1 MSEKISSIFDKKSY
15 VWLITGVAGF
25 IGSNIAEKLL
35 QNNQKVIGI
44 DNFSTGSKENI
55 EDLISQLNSKH
66 EKDLFTFIEGDITR
80 LEVCQELC
88 KGIDFVLHQAALG
101 SIPRSIKNPMNTH
114 NANINGFLNM
124 LVSANENKVKRFI
137 YASSSSVYGD
147 HKDLPKREDVIG
159 RQLNPY
165 AITKYVN
172 ELYASN
178 FSEIYGL
185 PTIGLR
191 YFNVFGKRQDPMGQY
206 AAVIPKWISSFID
219 EQDIYIN
226 GDGKTSRDFCYVENA
241 VQINILAALCKKEAA
256 LNQVYNVAYNDR
268 TTLNELYEMI
278 FQEIS
283 RKVKLTYQHPEY
295 KDFRAGDIRHSEA
308 DITKAQDFMGYDP
321 EYSVKDGLAET
332 IDWYIRRSQL

>member
-114 NANINGFLNM
+114 NANINLN
-124 LVSANENKVKRFI
+124 
-137 YASSSSVYGD
+137 SSVMRSILDKSGVD
-147 HKDLPKREDVIG
+147 IKELRNKTNKEIMEI
-159 RQLNPY
+159 LNKAMKGGKAVAPFVPY
-165 AITKYVN
+165 AGVAYGVGNVLLSGKESFVDIPPEEQTMPTKVVRGAA
-172 ELYASN
+172 EL
-178 FSEIYGL
+178 
-185 PTIGLR
+185 
-191 YFNVFGKRQDPMGQY
+191 FGKDPE
-206 AAVIPKWISSFID
+206 AAVMGARVVEEAVSPVPATAFPRKD
-219 EQDIYIN
+219 E
-226 GDGKTSRDFCYVENA
+226 
-241 VQINILAALCKKEAA
+241 
-256 LNQVYNVAYNDR
+256 
-268 TTLNELYEMI
+268 
-278 FQEIS
+278 EIVPFGEQLE
-283 RKVKLTYQHPEY
+283 RLVP
-295 KDFRAGDIRHSEA
+295 FGGIR
-308 DITKAQDFMGYDP
+308 G
-321 EYSVKDGLAET
+321 
-332 IDWYIRRSQL
+332 R